1 MSPQI
6 YGLLADLILLIHF
19 GVVLFNLFWLAAV
32 PLGARLEWR
41 FVRIRWLRITH
52 LISMALVAVQPLLG
66 RVCLL
71 TIWQYAFDEKKGD
84 VVSIFPAVRA
94 WVISLM
100 YWQAPPWAFAVMYV
114 AAFAYTIALW
124 KWVPPQPKAAK
135 SPA

>member
-1 MSPQI
+1 MSPFA

-19 GVVLFNLFWLAAV
+19 GVVLFNLFWLVAV
-32 PLGARLEWR
+32 PVGAWQGWN
-41 FVRIRWLRITH
+41 FVRLRGWRIAH
-52 LISMALVAVQPLLG
+52 LILMALVAVQPLLG

-100 YWQAPPWAFAVMYV
+100 YWQAPPWAFTVMYV
-114 AAFAYTIALW
+114 AGFAFTIALW

-135 SPA
+135 RPD

>member
-1 MSPQI
+1 MSPFA

-19 GVVLFNLFWLAAV
+19 GVVLFNLFWLVAV
-32 PLGARLEWR
+32 PLGAWQRWN
-41 FVRIRWLRITH
+41 FVRIRAWRIAH
-52 LISMALVAVQPLLG
+52 LVVMALVAVQPLLG

-100 YWQAPPWAFAVMYV
+100 YWQAPPWAFTVMYV
-114 AAFAYTIALW
+114 AGFAFTIALW

-135 SPA
+135 RPD